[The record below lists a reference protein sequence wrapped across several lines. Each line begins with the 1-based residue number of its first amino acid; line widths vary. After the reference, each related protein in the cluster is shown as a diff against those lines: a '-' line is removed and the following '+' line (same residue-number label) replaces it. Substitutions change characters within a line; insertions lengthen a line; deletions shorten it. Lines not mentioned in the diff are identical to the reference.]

1 MEAARRALCGD
12 DPFNPLIT
20 TFTQAA
26 GILVISHGFHL
37 FLKQFGQPGPVAQ
50 ILAGVVL
57 GPSLLSRD
65 KNVRKFFIQSST
77 ADYYEVFQSI
87 FRTIFMFLIGL
98 EMDIPYMRRNLR
110 IASIIASGGVTLCV
124 LFGIVASIALII
136 LSKIKQNFFEF
147 FSLVIIVLANSA
159 SPVLFR
165 LASELKFLTSDTGKL
180 AVCASLITEM
190 SCVLWSLITLTEHTW
205 ENFGMAILF
214 LLMTVALIVVNN
226 YLAFWCNQRI
236 RNQKYVTNAEFL
248 VFLSLLITAGL
259 VIEEY
264 GFNSTISCFMFGLMF
279 PREGKTTR
287 TLLHKLSYATY
298 NFILPVYFGYI
309 GFQLD
314 VSYMGSLVP
323 SITVIVMILMSIASK
338 IIGTLVACHYLKIPT
353 DEGIVLGFL
362 LDLKGNMEFQM
373 LGKLPEEI
381 LKPWKEE
388 EDVHNLIV
396 TVVVINTVITGVV
409 VALILKKKEEYFSH
423 RHISLELSEPESE
436 LRVLVCVYGSRHIS
450 SKIGLISA
458 FSESLKTPVTAYLMH
473 LVELPKKRT
482 KKNLMYH
489 QLQDGDQYS
498 DEEDYGGDDVVEIND
513 AVDAYTMETK
523 VLIHQKK
530 VVSSFEKLY
539 EDVCD
544 YIEDLRVSIIFL
556 TFHKHQRLD
565 GKMESGKEGMRI
577 TNHKVLRHAP
587 CSVGIFVDRGQT
599 GFQQPSSQS
608 VQNIATLFFGGP
620 DDREALACSKMIA
633 AHPHIHLTL
642 IHFQHSP
649 SSEQIECT
657 NGTIHRNDEMLME
670 MTNHEIEAEI
680 DKAFVQD
687 FYNRYVTSG
696 QAGYV
701 EKYVEDGTQTAEA
714 LRDLQGT
721 YSLLI
726 VGKGGRGHS
735 PMTTGVSDWEE
746 CPELGT
752 VGDLLA
758 SSELNSSGSVLV
770 IQQYRHS
777 RNDLN

>member
-20 TFTQAA
+20 ISTQAA
-26 GILVISHGFHL
+26 GILVISHCFHL

-50 ILAGVVL
+50 ILAGIVL
-57 GPSLLSRD
+57 GPSLLSRID
-65 KNVRKFFIQSST
+65 KVNEFFIQPST
-77 ADYYEVFQSI
+77 GDYYEVFQSI

-98 EMDIPYMRRNLR
+98 QMDIPYMRRNLR
-110 IASIIASGGVTLCV
+110 KASIIAFGGVTIGA
-124 LFGIVASIALII
+124 LFGVAAFI
-136 LSKIKQNFFEF
+136 
-147 FSLVIIVLANSA
+147 SLVILFKIKAKRLNFSTIIITLLANSA
-159 SPVLFR
+159 SPVVFQ
-165 LASELKFLTSDTGKL
+165 LAAELKFLTSDTGRL
-180 AVCASLITEM
+180 AVCASLIAEM
-190 SCVLWSLITLTEHTW
+190 SCVLWRPIVHTYYLKIG
-205 ENFGMAILF
+205 FGILF
-214 LLMTVALIVVNN
+214 LVITVALIVVNK

-248 VFLSLLITAGL
+248 LFLSLLVTAAL
-259 VIEEY
+259 VIEKFCY
-264 GFNSTISCFMFGLMF
+264 NSIISCFLFGLMF

-314 VSYMGSLVP
+314 VSYMGSLIPFV
-323 SITVIVMILMSIASK
+323 TVIVMILMSIASK

-362 LDLKGNMEFQM
+362 LDLKGNAELQI
-373 LGKLPEEI
+373 LRKLSKETLVPWEEN
-381 LKPWKEE
+381 
-388 EDVHNLIV
+388 VHNLVV
-396 TVVVINTVITGVV
+396 TVVVINTVIAGVV
-409 VALILKKKEEYFSH
+409 VAYILRQKEEYFSH
-423 RHISLELSEPESE
+423 RHTSLELGEPERE
-436 LRVLVCVYGSRHIS
+436 LRMLVCVYGSRHIS
-450 SKIGLISA
+450 SKIALISA

-498 DEEDYGGDDVVEIND
+498 DKEDYGGDDVVEIND

-530 VVSSFEKLY
+530 VVSSFEKLH

-544 YIEDLRVSIIFL
+544 YIEDLRISIIFL

-565 GKMESGKEGMRI
+565 GKMESGKDGMRT

-599 GFQQPSSQS
+599 GFQQPSPQS

-620 DDREALACSKMIA
+620 DDREALGCSKRIA

-649 SSEQIECT
+649 SSEQIEYS
-657 NGTIHRNDEMLME
+657 NGTLRRNDEIVME
-670 MTNHEIEAEI
+670 MSNHEIEAEI

-687 FYNRYVTSG
+687 FYNGYVTSG
-696 QAGYV
+696 QVGYV
-701 EKYVEDGTQTAEA
+701 GKHVQNGMQTVEA
-714 LRDLQGT
+714 LRDIHDT

-735 PMTTGVSDWEE
+735 ALTTGLSDWEE

-752 VGDLLA
+752 VGDLLT
-758 SSELNSSGSVLV
+758 SSELNITGSVLV